1 MKRLL
6 LLPLLLALAGFISLL
21 PVHANTEFEL
31 YMHDFYKKQE
41 MASKLLKEVETDLK
55 KGASERVCAR
65 QRKAANY
72 GVEATESL
80 IKAFKVSGNAYQT
93 DDIKAGLNKW
103 RELRD
108 NC

>member
-6 LLPLLLALAGFISLL
+6 LLAIFIALTRFISLL
-21 PVHANTEFEL
+21 PVYADTEFEL
-31 YMHDFYKKQE
+31 YMDDFYTKQE
-41 MASKLLKEVETDLK
+41 QASRLLKELEIDLK
-55 KGASERVCAR
+55 NGSSERVCAR

-72 GVEATESL
+72 GIEPTESL
-80 IKAFKVSGNAYQT
+80 IKAFKISGTLSQT

-103 RELRD
+103 KELRD